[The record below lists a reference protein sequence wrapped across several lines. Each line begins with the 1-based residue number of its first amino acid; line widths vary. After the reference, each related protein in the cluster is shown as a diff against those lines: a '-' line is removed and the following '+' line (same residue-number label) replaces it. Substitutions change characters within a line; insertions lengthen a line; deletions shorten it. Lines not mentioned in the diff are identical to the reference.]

1 VAPVLAREPCFNRA
15 ASSSFPG
22 VAETERHQT
31 QPRPETCSLMP
42 ETLNVAVVDYDAGN
56 TLSVTRALEKVGAKV
71 SLTPDPERVLAA
83 DAVVLPGVGAF
94 GDCMRKL
101 RERGMDEACGE
112 AFRTGKPFLGVCIA
126 LQVVFEGS
134 EESPGVEGL
143 GLMPG
148 KVVRFGGNGLK
159 IPHIGW
165 NEVSLVRSHPVL
177 DALDGEAF
185 YFVHSYYPEPE
196 KVGDLIGETEYGMRF
211 CSAAGRENLVA
222 VQFHPEK
229 SSGAGLRLY
238 ENFLSW
244 ARA

>member
-1 VAPVLAREPCFNRA
+1 MAPP
-15 ASSSFPG
+15 
-22 VAETERHQT
+22 
-31 QPRPETCSLMP
+31 MP
-42 ETLNVAVVDYDAGN
+42 DAMNVAVVDYDAGN

-71 SLTPDPERVLAA
+71 GLTPDPERVLVA

-101 RERGMDEACGE
+101 RDRGMDEACRE
-112 AFRTGKPFLGVCIA
+112 AFSSGMPFLGVCVA
-126 LQVVFEGS
+126 LQVVFEAS

-148 KVVRFGGNGLK
+148 RVVRFEGDGLK
-159 IPHIGW
+159 VPHIGW
-165 NEVSLVRSHPVL
+165 NELSVVRDHPVL
-177 DALDGEAF
+177 DGLDGEAF

-196 KVGDLIGETEYGMRF
+196 ERADLIGETDYGTRF

-229 SSGAGLRLY
+229 SSRAGLKLY
-238 ENFLSW
+238 ENFIEW

>member
-1 VAPVLAREPCFNRA
+1 MAD
-15 ASSSFPG
+15 
-22 VAETERHQT
+22 
-31 QPRPETCSLMP
+31 SLR
-42 ETLNVAVVDYDAGN
+42 VAVVDYDAGN
-56 TLSVTRALEKVGAKV
+56 TLSVTRALEKVGARV
-71 SLTPDPERVLAA
+71 ELTPDPERVIAA

-101 RERGMDEACGE
+101 RERGMDEACKE
-112 AFRTGKPFLGVCIA
+112 TFRVGKPFLGVCVA

-148 KVVRFGGNGLK
+148 RVLRFGVDGLK
-159 IPHIGW
+159 VPHIGW
-165 NEVSLVRSHPVL
+165 NELSLVRSHPVL
-177 DALDGEAF
+177 DGLDGEAF

-196 KVGDLIGETEYGMRF
+196 EGGDLIGETEYGVRF
-211 CSAAGRENLVA
+211 CSAAGRDNLVA

-229 SSGAGLRLY
+229 SSTSGLGLY